1 MTAEADV
8 AVPGTGN
15 LTGRLDELCALHG
28 VPGAALGLLVDG
40 AVTTA
45 TSGVT
50 KLGAEGVPVTAD
62 TLFLAGPVTA
72 MWTATMVMQLADT
85 GGLDLDVPV
94 NAYLMP
100 ELRLVDEAVADSVT
114 TRQLLCHTGGFYGDC
129 EPPPF
134 SGRDALERTI
144 AGFDELQQVHRPGS
158 MHSYCP
164 AGYVVLGR
172 LIECMTGTTWAQALG
187 DRLVEPLGLHRT
199 FTQPERAMVHRLA
212 VGHVRRPGR
221 TDLLPVDEW
230 LLPPSAGPA
239 GGTMATSVADLLAF
253 AQLHLREGRGP
264 DGRYL
269 LSPASAR
276 AMREPQVA
284 VADPDS
290 GAAWGLGW
298 EIIRSSGPLIVRSRG
313 ALNGHESHLVLVPEL
328 QVALC
333 VLTVGDPGQD
343 VATTLVS
350 EVIEQ
355 LTGAA
360 DTLAPRVG
368 AAQFGAGAIEPVDAV
383 GTFGRA
389 DMEITIELTEDGRL
403 HGTYR
408 PGFSKRMSSPPFRAP
423 LIPAG
428 GTTFRFASPREP
440 HASPWL
446 TFLRE
451 GGGAGPATHVVRGGR
466 AVPRR

>member
-8 AVPGTGN
+8 AVPATGS

-40 AVTTA
+40 AVTTT

-50 KLGAEGVPVTAD
+50 KLGVDGVPVTTD
-62 TLFLAGPVTA
+62 TLFLAGPVATT
-72 MWTATMVMQLADT
+72 WTATMVMQLVDM
-85 GGLDLDVPV
+85 GRLELDVPV

-100 ELRLVDEAVADSVT
+100 ELRLADEAVADSVT
-114 TRQLLCHTGGFYGDC
+114 ARQLLSHTGGFYGDA

-134 SGRDALERTI
+134 SGRDALERTV
-144 AGFDELQQVHRPGS
+144 AGFDELQQMHRPGS

-172 LIECMTGTTWAQALG
+172 LIECLTGTTWAQALG
-187 DRLVEPLGLHRT
+187 DRLIEPLGLRRT
-199 FTQPERAMVHRLA
+199 FTQPEQAMVHRLA
-212 VGHVRRPGR
+212 VGHLRRPGR
-221 TDLLPVDEW
+221 TDLVPVDEW
-230 LLPPSAGPA
+230 LLPQSAGPA

-253 AQLHLREGRGP
+253 AQLHLRDGRGP

-276 AMREPQVA
+276 VMREPQTA

-290 GAAWGLGW
+290 GATWGLGW
-298 EIIRSSGPLIVRSRG
+298 EIIRSAGPLVMRSRG
-313 ALNGHESHLVLVPEL
+313 AVNGQESQLVLVPDL
-328 QVALC
+328 QIALC
-333 VLTVGDPGQD
+333 VLTVGDPGYD
-343 VATTLVS
+343 VATTMIS

-355 LTGAA
+355 LTGVA
-360 DTLAPRVG
+360 DTLAPRIG
-368 AAQFGAGAIEPVDAV
+368 AAQFGAGTIEPADAV
-383 GTFGRA
+383 GTFGGA
-389 DMEITIELTEDGRL
+389 DMEITVELTSDGRL

-408 PGFSKRMSSPPFRAP
+408 PGFSKRASSPPFQAP
-423 LIPAG
+423 LTPAG

-440 HASPWL
+440 HGSPWL

-451 GGGAGPATHVVRGGR
+451 GGGEGPATHVVRGGR